1 LWGSRNQVEIYP
13 FFRSLLFR
21 LEPEKAHALT
31 LHLIRLVG
39 DIAPLRTFFSRQFTV
54 QPKQV
59 QAFGLAFRNPV
70 GLAGGYDKD
79 GLGWRGLACLGF
91 GHVEIGTVTPL
102 AQEGNPKPRV
112 FRLVED
118 QALINRMGFP
128 GRGAE
133 FVTRQLAKSRPPGLI
148 IGVNLGKNMNTPL
161 EEAEKDYLKLM
172 RGFVGLGDY
181 LAINVSSPNTVGL
194 RRLQAREELENLLA
208 ALAQERRALLLDQRI
223 QKPIPLLVKIAPDL
237 SSEEL
242 DDALKAILD
251 NGIDGIIATNTT
263 LQRHGLVSSLAREM
277 GGLSGAP
284 LFSRSLEMVSQISQ
298 RTQGRLP
305 IIGVGGIASASSA
318 RAMLDAGATLVQV
331 YSGLIYSGPGLVKQI
346 LSGL

>member
-1 LWGSRNQVEIYP
+1 LIEVYP
-13 FFRSLLFR
+13 FFRALLFR

-39 DIAPLRTFFSRQFTV
+39 EIAPLRTVLGRQFSV
-54 QPKQV
+54 QSKPV
-59 QAFGLAFRNPV
+59 LAFGLTFSNPV

-91 GHVEIGTVTPL
+91 GHVEVGTVTPL

-128 GRGAE
+128 GRGVE
-133 FVTRQLAKSRPPGLI
+133 FVTQQLAKPRPPGFI
-148 IGVNLGKNMNTPL
+148 IGVNLGKNKNTPL

-172 RGFVGLGDY
+172 QEFVGLADY

-194 RRLQAREELENLLA
+194 RRLQAREELEKLLA
-208 ALAQERRALLLDQRI
+208 ALAQERRALLLS
-223 QKPIPLLVKIAPDL
+223 QKMQKSIPLLVKLAPDL

-242 DDALKAILD
+242 DDALRAILD
-251 NGIDGIIATNTT
+251 TGMDGIIATNTT
-263 LQRHGLVSSLAREM
+263 LQRQGLVSVFPREM

-284 LFSRSLEMVSQISQ
+284 LFSQSLEVVSQIS
-298 RTQGRLP
+298 RRIQGRLP
-305 IIGVGGIASASSA
+305 IIGVGGIANASSA
-318 RAMLDAGATLVQV
+318 RAMLNAGATLVQV
-331 YSGLIYSGPGLVKQI
+331 YTGLIYQGPGLVKQI
-346 LSGL
+346 LSGLQE

>member
-1 LWGSRNQVEIYP
+1 MEIYP

-39 DIAPLRTFFSRQFTV
+39 GFAPLRSVIAWQFAV
-54 QPKQV
+54 QSKPL
-59 QAFGLAFRNPV
+59 QAFGLTFSNPV

-91 GHVEIGTVTPL
+91 GHVEVGTVTPL
-102 AQEGNPKPRV
+102 AQEGNPKPRI
-112 FRLVED
+112 FRLAED

-133 FVTRQLAKSRPPGLI
+133 FVTRQLAKPRPPGFI
-148 IGVNLGKNMNTPL
+148 IGVNLGKNKNTPL
-161 EEAEKDYLKLM
+161 EEAEGDYLKLLQQ
-172 RGFVGLGDY
+172 FAGLGDY

-194 RRLQAREELENLLA
+194 RRLQAREALERLLA
-208 ALAQERRALLLDQRI
+208 VLDQERRDLLSSHKV
-223 QKPIPLLVKIAPDL
+223 QKPIPLLVKLAPEL

-242 DDALKAILD
+242 DDALAAILE
-251 NGIDGIIATNTT
+251 NGMDGVIATNTT
-263 LQRHGLVSSLAREM
+263 LQRQGLYSSLAREA

-284 LFSRSLEMVSQISQ
+284 LFAQSLAVVSEISR

-305 IIGVGGIASASSA
+305 IIGVGGIASVPSA
-318 RAMLDAGATLVQV
+318 RAMLDAGAALVQV
-331 YSGLIYSGPGLVKQI
+331 YTGLIYQGPGLVKQI
-346 LSGL
+346 LSGLQELT

>member
-1 LWGSRNQVEIYP
+1 MIQVYP
-13 FFRSLLFR
+13 FFRALLFR

-31 LHLIRLVG
+31 LQLIRLVG
-39 DIAPLRTFFSRQFTV
+39 DIAPLRAVFGRQFSV
-54 QPKQV
+54 QSKPV
-59 QAFGLAFRNPV
+59 QAFGLTFRNPV

-91 GHVEIGTVTPL
+91 GHVEVGTVTPL

-128 GRGAE
+128 GRGVE
-133 FVTRQLAKSRPPGLI
+133 FVTRQLAKPRPPGFI
-148 IGVNLGKNMNTPL
+148 IGVNLGKNKHTPL
-161 EEAEKDYLKLM
+161 EEAEKDYLNLV
-172 RGFVGLGDY
+172 REFAGLADY

-194 RRLQAREELENLLA
+194 RRLQAREALEKLLA
-208 ALAQERRALLLDQRI
+208 ALAKERRALLLNPMI
-223 QKPIPLLVKIAPDL
+223 QKPTPLLVKLAPDL

-251 NGIDGIIATNTT
+251 TGMDGVIATNTT
-263 LQRHGLVSSLAREM
+263 LQRQGLVSSFSREM
-277 GGLSGAP
+277 GGLSGSP
-284 LFSRSLEMVSQISQ
+284 LFSQSLEVVSQISW

-305 IIGVGGIASASSA
+305 IIGVGGITNASRA
-318 RAMLDAGATLVQV
+318 RAMLEAGATLVQV
-331 YSGLIYSGPGLVKQI
+331 YTGLIYQGPGLVKQI
-346 LSGL
+346 LSGLQE

>member
-1 LWGSRNQVEIYP
+1 METYP

-31 LHLIRLVG
+31 LRLIQLAG
-39 DIAPLRTFFSRQFTV
+39 STAPLRAVIARQFTV
-54 QPKQV
+54 QSKPL
-59 QAFGLAFRNPV
+59 QAFGLTFNNPV

-91 GHVEIGTVTPL
+91 GHVEVGTVTPL
-102 AQEGNPKPRV
+102 AQGGNPKPRV

-133 FVTRQLAKSRPPGLI
+133 FVARQLVKPRPPGFIL
-148 IGVNLGKNMNTPL
+148 GVNLGKNKDTPL

-172 RGFVGLGDY
+172 QQFAGLGDY

-194 RRLQAREELENLLA
+194 RRLQARDALESLLA
-208 ALAQERRALLLDQRI
+208 ALMKERSKLLMSQKTR
-223 QKPIPLLVKIAPDL
+223 KPIPLLVKLAPDL

-242 DDALKAILD
+242 DDALGAILD
-251 NGIDGIIATNTT
+251 HRMDGVIATNTT
-263 LQRHGLVSSLAREM
+263 IQRRGLNSTLVTEA

-284 LFSRSLEMVSQISQ
+284 LFTQSLAVVSEISRRI
-298 RTQGRLP
+298 QGRLP
-305 IIGVGGIASASSA
+305 IIGVGGIASATGA
-318 RAMLDAGATLVQV
+318 RAMLDAGAALVQV
-331 YSGLIYSGPGLVKQI
+331 YTGLIYQGPGLVKQI
-346 LSGL
+346 LSGLQE

>member
-1 LWGSRNQVEIYP
+1 MEIYP

-31 LHLIRLVG
+31 MKLIQLAG
-39 DIAPLRTFFSRQFTV
+39 GIAPLRAVIARQFTV
-54 QPKQV
+54 QSKPLQT
-59 QAFGLAFRNPV
+59 FGLTFKNPV

-91 GHVEIGTVTPL
+91 GHVEVGTVTPL

-133 FVTRQLAKSRPPGLI
+133 FVARQLAKPRPPGFIL
-148 IGVNLGKNMNTPL
+148 GVNLGKNKDTPL

-172 RGFVGLGDY
+172 KQFAGLGDY

-194 RRLQAREELENLLA
+194 RRLQGREALERLLA
-208 ALAQERRALLLDQRI
+208 ALIKERNELLLSPEI
-223 QKPIPLLVKIAPDL
+223 HKPIPLLVKLAPDL

-242 DDALKAILD
+242 DDALGAILD
-251 NGIDGIIATNTT
+251 HRMDGVIATNTT
-263 LQRHGLVSSLAREM
+263 LQHRGLNSFLATEA

-284 LFSRSLEMVSQISQ
+284 LFRQSLAVVSEISR

-305 IIGVGGIASASSA
+305 IIGVGGIASATGA
-318 RAMLDAGATLVQV
+318 RAMLEAGAVLVQV
-331 YSGLIYSGPGLVKQI
+331 YTGLIYQGPSLVKQI
-346 LSGL
+346 LSGLQE

>member
-1 LWGSRNQVEIYP
+1 MEVYP

-39 DIAPLRTFFSRQFTV
+39 EIAPLRTVLRRQFTV
-54 QPKQV
+54 QSKPV
-59 QAFGLAFRNPV
+59 LAFGLTFSNLV

-79 GLGWRGLACLGF
+79 GLGWKGLACLGF
-91 GHVEIGTVTPL
+91 GHVEVGTVTPL

-128 GRGAE
+128 GRGVE
-133 FVTRQLAKSRPPGLI
+133 FVTRQLAKPRPPGFI
-148 IGVNLGKNMNTPL
+148 IGVNLGKNKNTPL
-161 EEAEKDYLKLM
+161 EEAEKDYLKL
-172 RGFVGLGDY
+172 VQELAGLADY

-194 RRLQAREELENLLA
+194 RRLQAREELEKLLA
-208 ALAQERRALLLDQRI
+208 ALGQERRALRLSQKI
-223 QKPIPLLVKIAPDL
+223 QKPIPLLVKLAPDL

-242 DDALKAILD
+242 DDALRAILD
-251 NGIDGIIATNTT
+251 TGMDGIIATNTT
-263 LQRHGLVSSLAREM
+263 LQREGLASSFSREM

-284 LFSRSLEMVSQISQ
+284 LFSQSLEVVSQIFR

-305 IIGVGGIASASSA
+305 IIGVGGIANASSA
-318 RAMLDAGATLVQV
+318 RAMLNAGATLVQV
-331 YSGLIYSGPGLVKQI
+331 YTGLIYQGPGLVKQI
-346 LSGL
+346 LSGLQE